1 MRNDQHFLGSTRMID
16 ILSYVFVILG
26 ALLLMVGYWKTHR
39 NLMLVG
45 AVFLTLSGGMNEFAT
60 GFSEA
65 FHKPMSGKLTE
76 TQ

>member
-1 MRNDQHFLGSTRMID
+1 MTD

-45 AVFLTLSGGMNEFAT
+45 AVFLTLGGGINELVV
-60 GFSEA
+60 GWQSV
-65 FHKPMSGKLTE
+65 M
-76 TQ
+76 